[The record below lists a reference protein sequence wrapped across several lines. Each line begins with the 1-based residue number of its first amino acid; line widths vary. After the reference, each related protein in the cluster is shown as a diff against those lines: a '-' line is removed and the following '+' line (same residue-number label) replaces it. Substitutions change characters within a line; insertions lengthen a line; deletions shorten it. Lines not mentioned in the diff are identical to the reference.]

1 MFKFETKKDVW
12 KFIRTILEA
21 ALLIVV
27 LFFATRTL
35 TTSKEYTP

>member
-12 KFIRTILEA
+12 KFIRAILEA

-27 LFFATRTL
+27 LFFATRDRK
-35 TTSKEYTP
+35 SVV